1 MVTNFSNLSLK
12 FDSFQS
18 LPVPSLTRVDS
29 VCEDVIEEEIIP
41 GSDYG
46 PYGKDYKEITEKHLK
61 QIALDLG
68 LIKLHWPEKSIP
80 DADQRKHYPSSYIQ
94 NNNKEK
100 LLLWYTENFRR
111 HYHFVYK
118 DRKPLFLAAANECGL
133 QKMVCTT
140 IRPTTIRFPEFRTW
154 EGCSSFVAD
163 HLDYEP
169 LEKPGL
175 PPEKLFSPTAVMERQ
190 KGNIFEYSI
199 LLTSFLIGSGYDAYV
214 ASGYSTREFCKFD
227 QTRILCPGL
236 PDFTLREEE
245 PEEEKG
251 TKYVVKPP
259 ADLQSKFLLEM
270 EMKRMHKIEEEE
282 QKLRDEERLIIEE
295 FEKPPPDEIFG
306 TRVHSW
312 VVVLPTSIKVM
323 EPFFIDPLTGN
334 KYQLSEPNYLGVES
348 IWNTTNYWVNLQS
361 CSEGCKNMKFDL
373 MDTECWEHLLPGEP
387 RQIRSSE
394 QVDDEEVSLYNI
406 LAEKHLDMPASWVK
420 KICISNTVYENR
432 FPNGKKVN
440 LYKKAKLERFAPYVQ
455 EDGLVTR
462 ITTYADYD
470 WSDTIWIYEYYHNR
484 ADCLLEIRK
493 NLLDNSIMEIFKRG
507 RDDCLN
513 EHSYFVGGNG
523 VEDKRTML
531 FYHKART
538 DGLKKL
544 EMDPVYLIENFQD
557 RLDYLYYRK
566 VDYQPRGQGQVEGP
580 KRNVLKL
587 VEEFHRNEEK
597 IADKDIA
604 RRTFAVADGHILLK
618 FHYTLGK
625 ITAATREFIKSQ
637 LTEMA
642 EGLTFNPEL
651 TAGYQTDPTD
661 VPQKQLYLF
670 NLLEEQLQAEEN
682 SLLSIR
688 QMEDEDKQI
697 CAQVARHVEG
707 DIDFLAP
714 YFARIGNPET
724 ITQQQ
729 ALKIREDCISDF
741 KHLLTERMNRIQE
754 NFEKLGEAIE
764 TKNMWYEQEQDNLTR
779 AEEEAYLKTNTEMMF
794 MLHVLATRLNRF
806 RDLATIRYQNLEA
819 FFLADKRLNIL
830 Y

>member
-420 KICISNTVYENR
+420 KICISNT
-432 FPNGKKVN
+432 
-440 LYKKAKLERFAPYVQ
+440 
-455 EDGLVTR
+455 
-462 ITTYADYD
+462 
-470 WSDTIWIYEYYHNR
+470 
-484 ADCLLEIRK
+484 
-493 NLLDNSIMEIFKRG
+493 
-507 RDDCLN
+507 

-688 QMEDEDKQI
+688 QMEDEVSTVLKQRYHEMSEPNLEISIFNMERNELAKESMKERDKQI